1 MEIQV
6 LVCGFITGV
15 SGEGRNYG
23 ASIELCPV
31 TVPDAEPGYFHEV
44 LGVSVSQCSRE
55 LAEIIRD
62 DLRGHI
68 SREGKGRRIVEV
80 PDSFR
85 SELETLQVLASQ
97 MAEERAKQIR
107 GKKLCQIKKALQNT
121 TKRER
126 FETALEA
133 IGGKAINGT
142 INRIPVTLTAYFDGI
157 GFAAHEFKAG
167 TSLPKE
173 CFGNPRFETL
183 EEALRFGFQPNRKLQ
198 TQ

>member
-1 MEIQV
+1 MKVEV

-23 ASIELCPV
+23 ASIEVCPV
-31 TVPDAEPGYFHEV
+31 TVPAAEPGCFHEV

-55 LAEIIRD
+55 LAEIIKD

-97 MAEERAKQIR
+97 MAEERAEQIR
-107 GKKLCQIKKALQNT
+107 GKKLCQIKKALQNRM
-121 TKRER
+121 KRER

-133 IGGKAINGT
+133 IGGKAIDGT
-142 INRIPVTLTAYFDGI
+142 INSIAVTLTAYFDGI

-183 EEALRFGFQPNRKLQ
+183 EEAVTFGFQPNRKLQ